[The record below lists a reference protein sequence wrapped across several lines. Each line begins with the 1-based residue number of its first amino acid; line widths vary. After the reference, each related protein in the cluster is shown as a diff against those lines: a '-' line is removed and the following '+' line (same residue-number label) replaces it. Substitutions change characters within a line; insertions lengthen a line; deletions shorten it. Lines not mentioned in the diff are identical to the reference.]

1 MHNQKQFICFG
12 ISFEKV
18 DILEFRTTT
27 FCKNVGAI
35 GADSITEVKVP
46 YSEDHS
52 VLEYYKGLIENAVIY
67 GENIGNI
74 SEIEI

>member
-12 ISFEKV
+12 IRFEKV

-27 FCKNVGAI
+27 FCNNMGAI
-35 GADSITEVKVP
+35 YVDSVTEVKVP

-52 VLEYYKGLIENAVIY
+52 VLEYYKGLIENAVI
-67 GENIGNI
+67 GVQNIGNI

>member
-1 MHNQKQFICFG
+1 MHNQKQFVCFG

-18 DILEFRTTT
+18 DILEFRTRT
-27 FCKNVGAI
+27 FCKNMGAI
-35 GADSITEVKVP
+35 CIDTITEVKVP

-52 VLEYYKGLIENAVIY
+52 VLEYYKGLMENAVIY
-67 GENIGNI
+67 GKNIGNI